1 MENKVKGY
9 RCSLGLT
16 QKKMADILGMSTNSY
31 ASKENGKS
39 DFKVKEI
46 NKFINFMKKNNI
58 IVDKE
63 IFFTVKVQKL
73 QFRRLKHGRT
83 ATDTK

>member
-1 MENKVKGY
+1 MEIKVRGY
-9 RCSLGLT
+9 RCRLGLT
-16 QKKMADILGMSTNSY
+16 QKNMADILGISTNSY

-58 IVDKE
+58 IVEKE
-63 IFFTVKVQKL
+63 IFL
-73 QFRRLKHGRT
+73 QQ
-83 ATDTK
+83 

>member
-46 NKFINFMKKNNI
+46 NKFINFMKKKI
-58 IVDKE
+58 LLLIRKFFYSKSTE
-63 IFFTVKVQKL
+63 ITV
-73 QFRRLKHGRT
+73 
-83 ATDTK
+83 

>member
-46 NKFINFMKKNNI
+46 NKFINFMKKI
-58 IVDKE
+58 ILLLIRKFFYSKSTE
-63 IFFTVKVQKL
+63 ITV
-73 QFRRLKHGRT
+73 
-83 ATDTK
+83 

>member
-16 QKKMADILGMSTNSY
+16 QKKMADILVMSTNSY
-31 ASKENGKS
+31 AYKENGKS

-46 NKFINFMKKNNI
+46 NKFINFMKKI
-58 IVDKE
+58 ILLLIRKFFYSKSTE
-63 IFFTVKVQKL
+63 ITV
-73 QFRRLKHGRT
+73 
-83 ATDTK
+83 

>member
-31 ASKENGKS
+31 ASKENGIS

-46 NKFINFMKKNNI
+46 NKFIRKFFYSKGT
-58 IVDKE
+58 E
-63 IFFTVKVQKL
+63 ITV
-73 QFRRLKHGRT
+73 
-83 ATDTK
+83 

>member
-46 NKFINFMKKNNI
+46 NKFINFMKK
-58 IVDKE
+58 
-63 IFFTVKVQKL
+63 
-73 QFRRLKHGRT
+73 
-83 ATDTK
+83 

>member
-1 MENKVKGY
+1 
-9 RCSLGLT
+9 
-16 QKKMADILGMSTNSY
+16 MADILGMSTNSY

-63 IFFTVKVQKL
+63 IFL
-73 QFRRLKHGRT
+73 Q
-83 ATDTK
+83 

>member
-39 DFKVKEI
+39 DFKLKEI
-46 NKFINFMKKNNI
+46 NKFINFMKKI
-58 IVDKE
+58 ILLLIRKFFYSKSTE
-63 IFFTVKVQKL
+63 ITV
-73 QFRRLKHGRT
+73 
-83 ATDTK
+83 

>member
-46 NKFINFMKKNNI
+46 NKFINFMKKI
-58 IVDKE
+58 ILLLIRKFFYSKSTE
-63 IFFTVKVQKL
+63 ITVQE
-73 QFRRLKHGRT
+73 
-83 ATDTK
+83 A

>member
-16 QKKMADILGMSTNSY
+16 QKKMADILGISTNSY

-46 NKFINFMKKNNI
+46 NKFINFMQKI
-58 IVDKE
+58 ILLLIRKS
-63 IFFTVKVQKL
+63 FTVNVQ
-73 QFRRLKHGRT
+73 
-83 ATDTK
+83 

>member
-46 NKFINFMKKNNI
+46 NKFINFMKNNI

-63 IFFTVKVQKL
+63 IFTVKVQKL

>member
-9 RCSLGLT
+9 RCNLGLT

-46 NKFINFMKKNNI
+46 NKFINFMKKI
-58 IVDKE
+58 ILLLIRKFFYSKSTE
-63 IFFTVKVQKL
+63 ITV
-73 QFRRLKHGRT
+73 
-83 ATDTK
+83 

>member
-46 NKFINFMKKNNI
+46 NKFINFMKKI
-58 IVDKE
+58 ILLLIRK
-63 IFFTVKVQKL
+63 FFTVKVQKL

>member
-39 DFKVKEI
+39 DFKLKEI
-46 NKFINFMKKNNI
+46 NKFINFMKKI
-58 IVDKE
+58 ILLLIRK
-63 IFFTVKVQKL
+63 FFTVKVQKL
-73 QFRRLKHGRT
+73 QFRRLGNGRT
-83 ATDTK
+83 AIDTK